1 MKWAAQGLE
10 KLRDWKDRIGTLPL
24 VAIGGINTGRID
36 SVFAHGAD
44 SAAGK
49 KLYDA
54 NCAQCLTASVHTR
67 PDHKIKSLAAL
78 DKQLT
83 GCSAGAHMNLSD
95 ADRANVE
102 QYLNEQFYKFQ

>member
-1 MKWAAQGLE
+1 MKRA
-10 KLRDWKDRIGTLPL
+10 LPIL
-24 VAIGGINTGRID
+24 LPIVMLAPP
-36 SVFAHGAD
+36 AHGAD

-54 NCAQCLTASVHTR
+54 NCVQCHNASVHTR
-67 PDHKIKSLAAL
+67 PDHKIKSVAAL

>member
-1 MKWAAQGLE
+1 MRYDLTASLRYREVVMKRA
-10 KLRDWKDRIGTLPL
+10 LPIL
-24 VAIGGINTGRID
+24 LPIVMLAPP
-36 SVFAHGAD
+36 AHGAD

-54 NCAQCLTASVHTR
+54 NCVQCHNASVHTR